1 MVKNLLMGAGMIA
14 ALMSAS
20 PAQADII
27 YILGESNTAGQGP
40 GPYGYALLDYVDS
53 THATLTYAVI
63 NQPGFVYT
71 FGEAGAN
78 VNAASFTVSAPT
90 FTLAPGS
97 STPTYTASSG
107 SLDGFGNFT
116 LDETVIP
123 NGFSD
128 SVIRL
133 SFDITNTS
141 GTWADDAD
149 VLLANSGGNFVA
161 THFFANGNSAFTA
174 DTVHCTVGACPV
186 ITPFDVPPVPEPGSL
201 ALLGSGLIALGG
213 MLGWRRRQTRKEVL
227 DGLAAA

>member
-1 MVKNLLMGAGMIA
+1 MRTLHASFLAGVSAIALLSAG
-14 ALMSAS
+14 
-20 PAQADII
+20 PAHADII

-63 NQPGFVYT
+63 NQPGFIYT
-71 FGEAGAN
+71 FGEVGAN
-78 VNAASFTVSAPT
+78 INATTFTTTAPT

-107 SLDGFGNFT
+107 QLDGFGSFT
-116 LDETVIP
+116 LDETVVP

-133 SFDITNTS
+133 SFDIVNTS
-141 GTWADDAD
+141 GTWATDAD
-149 VLLANSGGNFVA
+149 VLTANSGGNFVA

-174 DTVHCTVGACPV
+174 DTIHCTVGACPV
-186 ITPFDVPPVPEPGSL
+186 VTPFDVTPVPEPASIT
-201 ALLGSGLIALGG
+201 LLGTGMIGLAGV
-213 MLGWRRRQTRKEVL
+213 MSWRRRRNAV
-227 DGLAAA
+227 